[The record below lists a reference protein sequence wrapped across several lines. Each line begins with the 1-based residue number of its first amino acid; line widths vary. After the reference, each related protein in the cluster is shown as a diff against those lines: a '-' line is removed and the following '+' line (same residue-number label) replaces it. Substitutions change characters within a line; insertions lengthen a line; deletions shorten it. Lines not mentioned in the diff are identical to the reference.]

1 MLPSLYHAHNSL
13 HSDDLPF
20 WLELAE
26 RQGGPILELGCGTGR
41 VTSHLSAVSGEIFGL
56 DRDRAMLE
64 FLIANTPAS
73 APQKTQ
79 IFQAD
84 FTKFHLGSRFNLII
98 LACNTYST
106 LTADLRQE
114 LLDAVTFHLH
124 PGGMFAASMPNP
136 ILLRKLPRQAELEVE
151 DVFPHPEH
159 GEPVQVSS
167 AWVRSKRQMNI
178 TWLYDCMQ
186 ADGSVERLQYQV
198 LQNII
203 PVETVSDE
211 FHSAGLRVKERY
223 GDFDGSAFT
232 DESAYLIL
240 VSSKEGESS
249 VGK

>member
-1 MLPSLYHAHNSL
+1 MLPSLYHAHNSI

-41 VTSHLSAVSGEIFGL
+41 VLSHLSAVSGGLIGL
-56 DRDRAMLE
+56 DRDRAMLK
-64 FLIANTPAS
+64 FLADNAAVS
-73 APQKTQ
+73 ALSKTH

-84 FTKFHLGSRFNLII
+84 FTKFHLGIRFNLII

-106 LTADLRQE
+106 LTADLRQG
-114 LLDAVTFHLH
+114 LLERVAFHLH

-136 ILLRKLPRQAELEVE
+136 ILLGKLPRQAELEVE

-167 AWVRSKRQMNI
+167 AWVRSNRQMTI
-178 TWLYDCMQ
+178 TWLYDCLL
-186 ADGSVERLQYQV
+186 ADGSVERIQYQV

-203 PVETVSDE
+203 PVDTIIDE
-211 FHSAGLRVKERY
+211 FHSAGLRVIGRY

-232 DESAYLIL
+232 DESADLIL
-240 VSSKEGESS
+240 VSKEG
-249 VGK
+249 G